1 MASGDMFMKID
12 GARAGPIKGDSTDLS
27 HPDEIQ
33 VESWSWG
40 MRGNA
45 SASITAGSKSA
56 GSNQISVSELTF
68 TKGVDS
74 ATTALMVALRSNE
87 PIKKAVL
94 SLRKAG
100 GTNPV
105 EYLKIVM
112 EKAQIRSVDL
122 QTSPDGMTVVETV
135 SIAFQ
140 KISVEYQ
147 GQESKGGTRGT
158 SMFETDISPNV

>member
-12 GARAGPIKGDSTDLS
+12 GAKAGPIKGDSTEPTHL
-27 HPDEIQ
+27 DEIN
-33 VESWSWG
+33 VKSWSWG

-45 SASITAGSKSA
+45 SASISAGSRGA

-68 TKGVDS
+68 TKGVDC
-74 ATTALMVALRSNE
+74 ATTGLMVALRSNE

-100 GTNPV
+100 GSGPL

-122 QTSPDGMTVVETV
+122 RVDADGITVIETISV
-135 SIAFQ
+135 AFQ

-147 GQESKGGTRGT
+147 GQEVRGGSRGT
-158 SMFETDISPNV
+158 SLFETDISPSV

>member
-12 GARAGPIKGDSTDLS
+12 GARTGPIKGDSIDST
-27 HPDEIQ
+27 HPDEIH
-33 VESWSWG
+33 VLSWSWG

-45 SASITAGSKSA
+45 SASISAGSKSS

-68 TKGVDS
+68 TKDVDS

-94 SLRKAG
+94 SVRKVSGAE
-100 GTNPV
+100 PI
-105 EYLKIVM
+105 EYLKITM

-122 QTSPDGMTVVETV
+122 QTAADGETV
-135 SIAFQ
+135 IESISIGFQ
-140 KISVEYQ
+140 KISVQYQ
-147 GQESKGGTRGT
+147 GQESKGGSRGA
-158 SMFETDISPNV
+158 SLFETDISPS